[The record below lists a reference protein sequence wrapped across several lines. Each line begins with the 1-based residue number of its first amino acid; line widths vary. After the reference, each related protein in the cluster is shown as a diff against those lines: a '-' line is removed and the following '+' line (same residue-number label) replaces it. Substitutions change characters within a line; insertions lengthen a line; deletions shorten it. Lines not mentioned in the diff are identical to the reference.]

1 MNMEAIVESL
11 LLRSAVLF
19 LMVGSVAGLAAGAL
33 LLWQPQRLSALGAV
47 LNSWVSTR
55 NMDTVLE
62 RSVTLE
68 PWFYRHHRI
77 VGAIT
82 LLASAY
88 VIYFFTLSHD
98 GGSTVRALAR
108 EFDWPAVVVSIL
120 LDALVLSL
128 VLGALLA
135 AFVSLYLMIRPS
147 LLRGFEQGANRW
159 LSLRRAMKPLE
170 IPRQGVD
177 ELVFKHRRQA
187 GILLVLGSLYTL
199 AMLTLWLD
207 L

>member
-1 MNMEAIVESL
+1 METIVESL

-19 LMVGSVAGLAAGAL
+19 FMVGSVAGLAAGAL
-33 LLWQPQRLSALGAV
+33 LLWQPQRLSAIGTV
-47 LNSWVSTR
+47 LNRWVSTR
-55 NMDTVLE
+55 HLDTVLE
-62 RSVTLE
+62 RNVALD
-68 PWFYRHHRI
+68 PWFYRHHRV
-77 VGAIT
+77 VGAVT

-88 VIYFFTLSHD
+88 VIYFFTLSLD
-98 GGSTVRALAR
+98 GTNTVQALAR
-108 EFDWPAVVVSIL
+108 EFNWHPVLVSML

-147 LLRGFEQGANRW
+147 LLRGFEQEANRW
-159 LSLRRAMKPLE
+159 VSLRRAMKPLE

-187 GILLVLGSLYTL
+187 GMLLLLGSLYTL
-199 AMLTLWLD
+199 VMLAVWMD
-207 L
+207 I

>member
-1 MNMEAIVESL
+1 
-11 LLRSAVLF
+11 
-19 LMVGSVAGLAAGAL
+19 MVGSVAGLAAGAL
-33 LLWQPQRLSALGAV
+33 LLWQPQRLSAIGAV
-47 LNSWVSTR
+47 LNRWVSTR
-55 NMDTVLE
+55 KLDTVLE

-68 PWFYRHHRI
+68 PWFYRHHRV
-77 VGAIT
+77 VGTAT

-88 VIYFFTLSHD
+88 VIYFFTISLDGASAVKVLSQQ
-98 GGSTVRALAR
+98 
-108 EFDWPAVVVSIL
+108 FNWPAVVVSVL

-135 AFVSLYLMIRPS
+135 AFVSLYLTIRPS
-147 LLRGFEQGANRW
+147 MLRGFEQGANRW

>member
-1 MNMEAIVESL
+1 METIVESL

-19 LMVGSVAGLAAGAL
+19 LMAGGVAGLAAGSL
-33 LLWQPQRLSALGAV
+33 LLWQPQRLSAISAV
-47 LNSWVSTR
+47 LNRWVSTR
-55 NMDTVLE
+55 HLDTALE
-62 RSVTLE
+62 RSVALD
-68 PWFYRHHRI
+68 PWFYRHHRA

-88 VIYFFTLSHD
+88 VIYFFTLSLD
-98 GGSTVRALAR
+98 GASAVQVLAR
-108 EFDWPAVVVSIL
+108 EFNWHPVLVSML

-135 AFVSLYLMIRPS
+135 AFISLYLMIRPS
-147 LLRGFEQGANRW
+147 LLRGFEQKANRW
-159 LSLRRAMKPLE
+159 VSLRRAMKPLE

-177 ELVFKHRRQA
+177 ELVFRHRRQA
-187 GILLVLGSLYTL
+187 GMLLVLGSLYTL